1 MPRDR
6 RVQMPGA
13 VKQPTFAAG
22 ILPREYAKRVGW
34 DLAQCNLMVEGTTDK
49 RYCKLASRLH
59 EAETGR
65 KLIGDDF
72 HVFPVGSADSGGT
85 DAIKEELRTFKSLLD
100 SEPDPSIFKVVCLF
114 DSDKAGKKAFSE
126 MRRKFR
132 PWGDLFLLQRVMPR
146 NTRDPSVYEKAW
158 KKQNVKWLALDCEI
172 EDLLD
177 CQLLEYFLSD
187 SPSALI
193 KKHEQEGKHHF
204 DLQGRAKGELARF
217 FESHSTLEQVVDVI
231 ELLKVFRWLLKL
243 DPEGT

>member
-6 RVQMPGA
+6 RVQMPGT

-22 ILPREYAKRVGW
+22 YLPREYAKRVGW
-34 DLAQCNLMVEGTTDK
+34 DLAQCNLMVEGTTDA

-59 EAETGR
+59 EAATGR
-65 KLIGDDF
+65 KLIGKDF
-72 HVFPVGSADSGGT
+72 HVFAVGSGASGGT

-146 NTRDPSVYEKAW
+146 NTRDPIQYEKTW
-158 KKQNVKWLALDCEI
+158 KKENEKWLALDCEI

-177 CQLLEYFLSD
+177 GQLLEFFLSD

-193 KKHEQEGKHHF
+193 KKHVFEGQHHF
-204 DLQGRAKGELARF
+204 DLQGEAKGKLAGF
-217 FESHSTLEQVVDVI
+217 FESHSGLEHIGYVVEV
-231 ELLKVFRWLLKL
+231 LKVFRWLLKL